1 MPKIKNYFTMNKEEN
16 NALPRLT
23 KSKKKF
29 EEEIKERIE
38 KGKELLNY
46 EVIVTKK
53 ELTTYSFYG
62 LEYKNIYDETT
73 KEKFCSLYS
82 KWREYNIDLLSCSF
96 EIFEN
101 KYVLEYKNK
110 VNKRFLSDI
119 VEESKRDIKN
129 QITVLESIIERLD
142 LIPTK
147 EEGKTN
153 NEMKAINTNKIFIV
167 HGHNET
173 IKEKVARL
181 LENLKLEPIILHEQT
196 DKGMTIIEKFEQHSN
211 DVNFAII
218 LLTADDEGKAKKE
231 KGYKPRARQNVIF
244 EMGYFFAKL
253 ERKNVFLLKENEVE
267 NPSDLSG
274 IIYTPYDDQG
284 AWRYSLVK
292 QLRELGYNV
301 SADNIS

>member
-23 KSKKKF
+23 NSKESFKK
-29 EEEIKERIE
+29 EVEERIE
-38 KGKELLNY
+38 KGKELSNF
-46 EVIVTKK
+46 EVKIIRR
-53 ELTTYSFYG
+53 EPSRYNFSGYSD
-62 LEYKNIYDETT
+62 IYDEKT
-73 KEKFCSLYS
+73 KQEFISLYT
-82 KWREYNIDLLSCSF
+82 KWEAYNIELLNRSF
-96 EIFEN
+96 DIPEN
-101 KYVLEYKNK
+101 EYVSSYKSFTSN
-110 VNKRFLSDI
+110 RFFFTNVVDGL
-119 VEESKRDIKN
+119 KN
-129 QITVLESIIERLD
+129 NIDKQITFLESIIERLD

-292 QLRELGYNV
+292 QLRELGYNI

>member
-1 MPKIKNYFTMNKEEN
+1 MNKETN
-16 NALPRLT
+16 KVLPNLT
-23 KSKKKF
+23 KSKVSF
-29 EEEIKERIE
+29 ENEIKERIE
-38 KGKELLNY
+38 KGKNLLTY
-46 EVIVTKK
+46 KVIITRTEFSK
-53 ELTTYSFYG
+53 YSLSGYSI
-62 LEYKNIYDETT
+62 IYDETS
-73 KEKFCSLYS
+73 KQEFCSLYS

-96 EIFEN
+96 DISEN

-110 VNKRFLSDI
+110 VKERFLSDI

-153 NEMKAINTNKIFIV
+153 SKMETINTKNIFIV

-173 IKEKVARL
+173 IKERV
-181 LENLKLEPIILHEQT
+181 ENMLKDIGLKPIILHKQV
-196 DKGMTIIEKFEQHSN
+196 DNGYTIIEKFEQHSN
-211 DVNFAII
+211 SVNFAII

-253 ERKNVFLLKENEVE
+253 GRKNVFLLKENEVE

-274 IIYTPYDDQG
+274 IIYTSYDDQG

-301 SADNIS
+301 SADNIY